1 MPDKKTPHSASSVQ
15 VAKPV
20 ASATKTQSFDDAQ
33 DKSVD
38 EFIGVPKGIT
48 SDEGRI
54 LEQNPIEQAEESTIS
69 VAAPAHNASQSDAGG
84 EKTVKPRTT
93 RAKPVPSEEAT
104 PIQSSSE
111 PLEAEEV
118 APSQDTPVTEEYASE
133 QPSHKGTNLPEALP
147 LERGVSEV
155 SQSFVSETSR
165 SQDRNTRPG
174 FSQGTTPT
182 RDYLSGGAHSVGSR
196 SSSHRGPARPRQGR
210 FGQSQS
216 YNGGQ
221 QRSTY
226 NDRNARPDF
235 NRFSTPQPV
244 ESAPTEIVTGYLD
257 VQPEGHGFLR
267 PKFIPSNR
275 DIYISQSQ
283 IRRFMLRGGDKVEGV
298 ARPPKD
304 SERYYG
310 LLKVE
315 KINDKI
321 AEESVQR
328 PWFDDLTPIYP
339 KDMVKLA
346 TGKTPLSTRIIDLV
360 APIGFGQRGM
370 IVSPPKAGKT
380 TILKDIAAG
389 ISANFPEVHL
399 MAALIGE
406 RPEEVTD
413 ISMSVKGEVVASNF
427 DEAPEHQTKVA
438 EITLERAKRMVEEG
452 KDVVVLLDSITRL
465 ARAYNLA
472 VAPSGRT
479 LSGGFDPAALHPAK
493 KFFGAARNCQEGG
506 SLTIIGTALVETGS
520 RLDDLVY
527 EEFKGTGNM
536 ELHLERKLAERRI
549 YPAIN
554 VARSGTRQE
563 ELILSEK
570 QYKKI
575 VTMRRMIDMLG
586 DDERTSLLIEKLSKT
601 ENNEEFLETLGQ
613 D

>member
-1 MPDKKTPHSASSVQ
+1 MPDKKTLTKQDASIDDTQNTSAPNTTTVDDFVGTPQPASVN
-15 VAKPV
+15 
-20 ASATKTQSFDDAQ
+20 ATKADPVVDDA
-33 DKSVD
+33 
-38 EFIGVPKGIT
+38 
-48 SDEGRI
+48 
-54 LEQNPIEQAEESTIS
+54 
-69 VAAPAHNASQSDAGG
+69 PAQ
-84 EKTVKPRTT
+84 EKPRTRT
-93 RAKPVPSEEAT
+93 RRVVREDEGTPAEYQEA
-104 PIQSSSE
+104 SSDS
-111 PLEAEEV
+111 AQDDYD
-118 APSQDTPVTEEYASE
+118 APRPPRE
-133 QPSHKGTNLPEALP
+133 
-147 LERGVSEV
+147 
-155 SQSFVSETSR
+155 
-165 SQDRNTRPG
+165 DRPRIG
-174 FSQGTTPT
+174 GGYRQG
-182 RDYLSGGAHSVGSR
+182 G
-196 SSSHRGPARPRQGR
+196 HRGPGR
-210 FGQSQS
+210 GRYQS
-216 YNGGQ
+216 YNNGGGQ
-221 QRSTY
+221 GPRQYR
-226 NDRNARPDF
+226 DRG
-235 NRFSTPQPV
+235 FSNPRYTQEPI
-244 ESAPTEIVTGYLD
+244 ESVPTEVVTGYLD
-257 VQPEGHGFLR
+257 LQPEGHGFLR
-267 PKFIPSNR
+267 PKFVPSQR

-315 KINDKI
+315 KVNGKS
-321 AEESVQR
+321 AEEAMSR

-339 KDMVKLA
+339 KDQIVLS
-346 TGKTPLSTRIIDLV
+346 TGKAPLSTRIIDLV

-380 TILKDIAAG
+380 TIMKEIAAG
-389 ISANFPEVHL
+389 ISQNFPEVHL

-413 ISMSVKGEVVASNF
+413 ISMSVKGEVIASNF
-427 DEAPEHQTKVA
+427 DESPEHQTKVA

-536 ELHLERKLAERRI
+536 ELHLERRLAERRI
-549 YPAIN
+549 FPAIN
-554 VARSGTRQE
+554 VERSGTRQE
-563 ELILSEK
+563 ELILPEK
-570 QYKKI
+570 HYNRI

-586 DDERTSLLIEKLSKT
+586 DDERTALLIEKLSKT